1 MENKVTAYSYLFGEQ
16 VVRAYELHKD
26 AGIVDYLLQDRTY
39 GEYISSDMYKDTT
52 MLLEVAREWDGWFA
66 QVDDAFM
73 NEVLEKEM
81 KRRKLN
87 Q

>member
-1 MENKVTAYSYLFGEQ
+1 MENKVTAYGYLFGEQ
-16 VVRAYELHKD
+16 VVRAYELTKD
-26 AGIVDYLLQDRTY
+26 AGVVDYLLKDRTY
-39 GEYISSDMYKDTT
+39 GEYISSDMYYNTT